1 MFVTVHL
8 FLILV
13 YNFVNWNGR
22 NMFRFN
28 NISKEYKG
36 HFWEKRFVALDNVS
50 LSVGEGEVVGF
61 LGANGAG
68 KTTSIKII
76 MNFISPT
83 SGEIEFDKKLGK
95 NSVERFSN
103 IGFFPERP
111 YFYPHL
117 TGREFISYLGQINKV
132 ERSII
137 EKRLM
142 FWADK
147 LRLTFA
153 LDRKIRSYSKGML
166 QRLGFISANIHDPK
180 LIILDE
186 PLSGLDPIGRKE
198 FKDTLKYL
206 SEKGKTIF
214 FSSHIVADI
223 EEVCKKVIVLES
235 GKLMYQGSISELIEK
250 DSHTY
255 VTIRVKTRVQPDK
268 DLYLKSQIID
278 RSQDVYEYEVEK
290 KLQDKFL
297 NEILKHSGDI
307 LFLGVI
313 NPTLEEIIYKIKN

>member
-268 DLYLKSQIID
+268 NLYLKSQIID

-297 NEILKHSGDI
+297 NEIIKHSGDI

>member
-1 MFVTVHL
+1 MFVIVHL

-13 YNFVNWNGR
+13 YNFAKWNGR
-22 NMFRFN
+22 SMFRFN
-28 NISKEYKG
+28 NISKEYRG
-36 HFWEKRFVALDNVS
+36 HFWEKKFVALDNVS
-50 LSVGEGEVVGF
+50 LRVGEGEVVGF

-83 SGEIEFDKKLGK
+83 SGEIEFDEKLGK

-117 TGREFISYLGQINKV
+117 TGREFIGYLGQLNKV
-132 ERSII
+132 EQNII
-137 EKRLM
+137 EKRLV
-142 FWADK
+142 FWAEK

-180 LIILDE
+180 LIVLDE
-186 PLSGLDPIGRKE
+186 PLSGLDPVGRKE

-206 SEKGKTIF
+206 SEQGKTIF
-214 FSSHIVADI
+214 FSSHIVSDI

-255 VTIRVKTRVQPDK
+255 VTIRVKTRIQPDK
-268 DLYLKSQIID
+268 NFYIKSQVID
-278 RSQDVYEYEVEK
+278 YGQGVYEYEVEK
-290 KLQDKFL
+290 TLQDKFL
-297 NEILKHSGDI
+297 NEILRQSGDI

>member
-28 NISKEYKG
+28 NISKEYRG

-117 TGREFISYLGQINKV
+117 TGREFIGYLGQLNKV
-132 ERSII
+132 EKSII
-137 EKRLM
+137 EKRLA
-142 FWADK
+142 FWAEK

-206 SEKGKTIF
+206 SENGKTIF

-255 VTIRVKTRVQPDK
+255 VTIRVKTSVQPDK
-268 DLYLKSQIID
+268 DLYLKSQVVD
-278 RSQDVYEYEVEK
+278 LSQDVYEYEVEK

-297 NEILKHSGDI
+297 NEILKLSGNI

-313 NPTLEEIIYKIKN
+313 NPTLEEITYKIKN